1 MKEIVEEYKRE
12 VQAYLN
18 DENEPPVEIALPS
31 VGADLQEALA
41 IQRRRLKGCGLK
53 LVFREDVLKSH
64 KQDGDTVEEKV
75 KDTKRYL
82 FKNGESSN
90 SNRRILKKYS
100 IKADTD
106 TKKKVMLVEVK
117 DTPLKLYIK
126 RIQEFLQYYLGD
138 IENVKSALS
147 ETCFFLFGIALT
159 FVTVFLMAG
168 INYVF
173 NDNRPWKSFGSF
185 AWPIPCMWAILAIFY
200 IIKNKPKIKK
210 KSPRTALLSIQS
222 RKSDF
227 SPSQFIAMASSRL
240 KCLYYAESREDIGS
254 FTDPDLNIYLNHQ
267 KNVVN
272 CELAGFAFDDFVV
285 TKDYMQMCVEMK
297 VILDCN
303 VQRHIEQQ
311 EETVKVRF
319 VKARDSIM
327 SEDFYHDW
335 YVTDAWNE

>member
-1 MKEIVEEYKRE
+1 MKQIVEEYKRE

-31 VGADLQEALA
+31 VRTDLQEALVL
-41 IQRRRLKGCGLK
+41 QRRRLKWCGLK
-53 LVFREDVLKSH
+53 LIIRESSLKDS
-64 KQDGDTVEEKV
+64 KQEGEYLKEYIENTRK
-75 KDTKRYL
+75 YL
-82 FKNGESSN
+82 FKNGENSSL
-90 SNRRILKKYS
+90 SGRVQKKYCINKDS
-100 IKADTD
+100 DAKR
-106 TKKKVMLVEVK
+106 KVMLVEVK
-117 DTPLKLYIK
+117 DKSFKPYIK
-126 RIQEFLQYYLGD
+126 KVQEFWQYYFGD
-138 IENVKSALS
+138 IEHVKASLS
-147 ETCFFLFGIALT
+147 NFWFAFIGFALT
-159 FVTVFLMAG
+159 IMLAFLSTVAHLYFYG
-168 INYVF
+168 NGS
-173 NDNRPWKSFGSF
+173 WGSF
-185 AWPIPCMWAILAIFY
+185 AAFFWPIPCMWVIWTIYF
-200 IIKNKPKIKK
+200 IIQGKPRIKK

-227 SPSQFIAMASSRL
+227 SPSQFMAMASSRL

>member
-1 MKEIVEEYKRE
+1 MKETVEEYKRE

-31 VGADLQEALA
+31 VGTDLQEALVL
-41 IQRRRLKGCGLK
+41 QRRRLKWCGLK
-53 LVFREDVLKSH
+53 LIIRESSLKDS
-64 KQDGDTVEEKV
+64 KQEGE
-75 KDTKRYL
+75 YL
-82 FKNGESSN
+82 KEYIDNTRKYLYINGENSSL
-90 SNRRILKKYS
+90 SGRVQKKYCINKDS
-100 IKADTD
+100 DAKR
-106 TKKKVMLVEVK
+106 KVMLVEVK
-117 DTPLKLYIK
+117 DKSFKPYIK
-126 RIQEFLQYYLGD
+126 KIQEFWQYYFGD
-138 IENVKSALS
+138 IEHVKASLSNFWFAFIGFFFTIVLSILSAFIFAIFHGDG
-147 ETCFFLFGIALT
+147 ETQ
-159 FVTVFLMAG
+159 
-168 INYVF
+168 
-173 NDNRPWKSFGSF
+173 SFGAF
-185 AWPIPCMWAILAIFY
+185 IWPIPCMWVILTIYF
-200 IIKNKPKIKK
+200 IIQGKPRIKK

-227 SPSQFIAMASSRL
+227 SPSHFMAMASSRL